1 MAVHE
6 DSLEKE
12 LVFDCIT
19 GRYKN
24 LEEILL
30 WIIDVL
36 LIVRDLFLP
45 SLECMSQGI
54 DALFVD
60 VSLRIDISLEL
71 SDLLSEVDVE
81 LVAIYIMNI
90 GS

>member
-1 MAVHE
+1 MAIHE

-12 LVFDCIT
+12 FVFDCIA
-19 GRYKN
+19 GWYKN
-24 LEEILL
+24 LKEVLL
-30 WIIDVL
+30 WVINVL

-45 SLECMSQGI
+45 PLESMSQGI

-60 VSLRIDISLEL
+60 VSLRIDVGLEL

-81 LVAIYIMNI
+81 LIAIYIMDI

>member
-6 DSLEKE
+6 DFLKKE

-24 LEEILL
+24 FKEVLGG
-30 WIIDVL
+30 IIVVL
-36 LIVRDLFLP
+36 LIFSDHPLP
-45 SLECMSQGI
+45 SREAMSRGI
-54 DALFVD
+54 NSLFVD
-60 VSLRIDISLEL
+60 VRLRIDVSLEL

-81 LVAIYIMNI
+81 LVAIHIMDI